1 MKRHERRGRYTKVE
15 GVMTNIFGNP
25 DKVAM
30 KTQLFEAGVKALEGA
45 GYKVERIQ
53 GSGKSSVR
61 RIVKGK
67 ENKVVSIR
75 TTQDTWIAFP
85 RTEHDKGWRTLDEVD
100 LVVAVSVDDPHNPR
114 FAKVHIFDGDEM
126 RDRFNRA
133 YVARKRAGHTIPI
146 GRGVWVS
153 LYIPEGNDPVSHVG
167 AGAGLK
173 TPAIATIPL
182 TDEPPSSGEIVVE
195 KGLGP
200 SAPQSELSI
209 AEAKRRLAI
218 TFGVKPENIKITVE
232 A

>member
-100 LVVAVSVDDPHNPR
+100 QVVAVSVDDRHTPK
-114 FAKVHIFDGDEM
+114 FAKVHI
-126 RDRFNRA
+126 
-133 YVARKRAGHTIPI
+133 V
-146 GRGVWVS
+146 
-153 LYIPEGNDPVSHVG
+153 
-167 AGAGLK
+167 
-173 TPAIATIPL
+173 
-182 TDEPPSSGEIVVE
+182 
-195 KGLGP
+195 
-200 SAPQSELSI
+200 
-209 AEAKRRLAI
+209 
-218 TFGVKPENIKITVE
+218 
-232 A
+232 